1 MKVRITSLAGLAGSQ
16 APAWEPLPIKLLLV
30 RLPFLGKQELQNTV
44 LPSWSSH
51 CYTQVLEARHSGRDC
66 RNPVHREVKLRA
78 GNYQNQTLAQRRVA
92 LHGFWIPAI
101 PAGMTTFLAR
111 AVLCITPR
119 AGAWEPAILLSG
131 SCF

>member
-78 GNYQNQTLAQRRVA
+78 GNYQNQTLAYRRVCPP
-92 LHGFWIPAI
+92 W
-101 PAGMTTFLAR
+101 
-111 AVLCITPR
+111 
-119 AGAWEPAILLSG
+119 LLDSG
-131 SCF
+131 NPCRNDDVSCLVGLVYNVESWRLGTG